1 MENQPFYRETW
12 AEINLDAIKQN
23 IHAYKNHV
31 PSDVSIMAV
40 VKANGYGH
48 GALATAKTAIKS
60 GASYLAVAIL
70 DEALALREEGIT
82 TPILV
87 LGWVPPVHAKLA
99 AEQDITLTVF
109 QLEWLKQAEAI
120 LNGLSLV
127 IHLKVDTGMG
137 RLGIKEEKEAKLI
150 VECLKKNSS
159 FKVEGLYTHFA
170 TADEPDNPFIE
181 TQRNRFEEMASYLKS
196 EGINPV
202 WIHLG
207 NSAGAVRMPER
218 IGNIIRVGI
227 SMYGLSPSQEMKS
240 VQPFNLNPAFSLHS
254 QLVHVKQMK
263 EGEPIS
269 YGSTYHTTEG
279 EWIGTVPIGYADGWI
294 RKLRDGYVLINGEQA
309 PIVGRICMDQFM
321 VRLPASTKVGTRVT
335 LIGRQGSEEI
345 TIDDIAKRLETIN
358 YEIPCMIGPRV
369 PRIFRE
375 NEEKK
380 GVMNTIL
387 KK

>member
-23 IHAYKNHV
+23 IVAYKNYV

-48 GALATAKTAIKS
+48 GAVATAETALQS
-60 GASYLAVAIL
+60 GATYLAVAIL
-70 DEALALREEGIT
+70 DEALMLRKEGVT
-82 TPILV
+82 APILV
-87 LGWVPPVHAKLA
+87 LGWVPPVHARLA

-109 QLEWLKQAEAI
+109 QLEWIEQAEAN
-120 LNGLSLV
+120 LNGLSLT
-127 IHLKVDTGMG
+127 IHLKIDTGMG

-150 VECLKKNSS
+150 VECLRKKPS
-159 FKVEGLYTHFA
+159 FRVEGLYTHFA

-181 TQRNRFEEMASYLKS
+181 TQRNRFEKMASYLKA
-196 EGINPV
+196 EGIHPTL
-202 WIHLG
+202 IHLG
-207 NSAGAVRMPER
+207 NSAGAVRIPER
-218 IGNIIRVGI
+218 IGNMIRVGI

-254 QLVHVKQMK
+254 QLVNVKQMK

-294 RKLRDGYVLINGEQA
+294 RKLRDGYVLVNGEQA

-321 VRLPASTKVGTRVT
+321 VRLPAATAIGTHVT
-335 LIGRQGSEEI
+335 LIGQQGTEEI
-345 TIDDIAKRLETIN
+345 TIDDIAERLETIN

-375 NEEKK
+375 NGEKK